1 MSSPSLVK
9 IVGRYLRLVQRGRP
23 VRAAVA
29 MNQDYDAPLSG
40 LELRDWPEPESREGW
55 AKVRIAAASLNPHD
69 LWTLRGI
76 GHPKER
82 IPIVLGCDGAGV
94 TADGREVI
102 IHPIIGD
109 ADRGGGDPTFDPQ
122 RALLSESIDG
132 ALADYVLVPERLL
145 VDKPASLSFAEAA
158 CLGVAWGTAYRML
171 FTRGGVRAGSRVLV
185 QGGNGGVASAA
196 ISLAAAAGARVYA
209 TARTQAKRDFA
220 LACGAAQVFEPGA
233 RLPERV
239 DTVIET
245 IGEATWSHSLK
256 ALRPGGAIVVAGATS
271 GALPQADLMRV
282 FYQQLS
288 VIGST
293 GSTRSEFE
301 ALLRT
306 LDATGVRP
314 SYETVGFDEIPSAY
328 ERLLAGDITGK
339 IVVEF

>member
-1 MSSPSLVK
+1 M
-9 IVGRYLRLVQRGRP
+9 
-23 VRAAVA
+23 RAAVA
-29 MNQDYDAPLSG
+29 IDQNPDAPLDCI
-40 LELRDWPEPESREGW
+40 ELREWPTPEARPGW
-55 AKVRIAAASLNPHD
+55 ARVQLRAASLNPHD

-94 TADGREVI
+94 TEDGREVV
-102 IHPIIGD
+102 IHPVLGD
-109 ADRGGGDPTFDPQ
+109 ANRGGGDLTLDPQ
-122 RALLSESIDG
+122 RALMSETLDG
-132 ALADYVLVPERLL
+132 TLAEYVLVPEQML

-171 FTRGGVRAGSRVLV
+171 FTRAGVRAGSRVLV

-196 ISLAAAAGARVYA
+196 IALASAAGARVYA
-209 TARTQAKRDFA
+209 TARTEEKRAFA
-220 LACGAAQVFEPGA
+220 LACGATEVFEPGA

-239 DTVIET
+239 DAVVET

-256 ALRPGGAIVVAGATS
+256 SLRPGGTVVIAGATS
-271 GALPQADLMRV
+271 GAMPPADLARI

-288 VIGST
+288 VVGST
-293 GSTRSEFE
+293 GCTLAEFE

-306 LDATGVRP
+306 VDATGVRP
-314 SYETVGFDEIPSAY
+314 SIETIGFDEIPDGFARMLS
-328 ERLLAGDITGK
+328 GDVAGK